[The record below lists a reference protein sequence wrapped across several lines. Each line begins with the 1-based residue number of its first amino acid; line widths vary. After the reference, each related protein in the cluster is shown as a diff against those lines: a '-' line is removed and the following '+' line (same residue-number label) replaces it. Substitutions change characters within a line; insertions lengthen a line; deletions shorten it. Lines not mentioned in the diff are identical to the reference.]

1 MLVTGFTP
9 VLLVLVFSTLGS
21 RRVMTLLDSPTRLR
35 RRPTRLVR
43 AFVCQVALML
53 ALFSFDGEAEAQPA
67 GFNYDESKVPEYV
80 LPDPLVFASGDPV
93 TSADDWAKRR
103 VELYDLFARE
113 MFGVTPDKPVDV
125 SVVEAE
131 RKNDALGGKATRRQ
145 LTVTLSRGDRRL
157 VVSLLLYTPNDQTG
171 PVPTFLGLNF
181 NGNHTVETDP
191 AIPLPMGWVPNNPK
205 AAAENN
211 RASAEGRGSFAHR
224 WPVEAIVDEGFG
236 VATAYYGD
244 LDPDFDDGFA

>member
-125 SVVEAE
+125 SVQVCFQWRSLPIAIGE
-131 RKNDALGGKATRRQ
+131 R
-145 LTVTLSRGDRRL
+145 
-157 VVSLLLYTPNDQTG
+157 
-171 PVPTFLGLNF
+171 
-181 NGNHTVETDP
+181 
-191 AIPLPMGWVPNNPK
+191 
-205 AAAENN
+205 
-211 RASAEGRGSFAHR
+211 
-224 WPVEAIVDEGFG
+224 
-236 VATAYYGD
+236 
-244 LDPDFDDGFA
+244 